1 MYTWI
6 IYILYIYII
15 YLLNYLFNFKY
26 IPISLLAQVL
36 ALVLPAWLQQGTG
49 PLHPA
54 TVALRSAAP
63 GVFHHG
69 RFQGCKARP
78 PKGIYRLT
86 RVYGGYTVDGCC
98 WLWFMDV
105 VDYGLLMFMDVYRG
119 YTVDGICNIGDGLL
133 YYSWVYRSVTIIP
146 NSHVTNTK
154 HITWSVW
161 KNMI

>member
-1 MYTWI
+1 M
-6 IYILYIYII
+6 
-15 YLLNYLFNFKY
+15 NYLFNFKY

-133 YYSWVYRSVTIIP
+133 YYFWVYRSVTIIP

>member
-1 MYTWI
+1 MYVHMDNIHI
-6 IYILYIYII
+6 IYIIYIYII

-98 WLWFMDV
+98 
-105 VDYGLLMFMDVYRG
+105 
-119 YTVDGICNIGDGLL
+119 
-133 YYSWVYRSVTIIP
+133 
-146 NSHVTNTK
+146 
-154 HITWSVW
+154 
-161 KNMI
+161 